1 MKQIKHFA
9 LALAVAAAT
18 NFSAPVSY
26 AFMMQ
31 AEEAT
36 VGLVDITQTVDS
48 IREEMKAGETA
59 CEDMLTKIDAAINS
73 IDAALDKGIADEKKY
88 LGLRDELVE
97 LRLEL
102 PCLGNELTQDP
113 GTIISDTVISETPI
127 GPVNEDDG
135 RPVGAAFGGGAPMGG
150 AAGGIGGGAGGGIAG
165 GLGGIGPLAL
175 GGIAAA
181 IAVPIA
187 AGANDNPGNNASTN

>member
-18 NFSAPVSY
+18 NFSAPYSH

-31 AEEAT
+31 ADETT
-36 VGLVDITQTVDS
+36 VSLVDITSTVDS
-48 IREEMKAGETA
+48 IREELKAGETA
-59 CEDMLTKIDAAINS
+59 CETMLSKIDAAINS

-102 PCLGNELTQDP
+102 PCLGNELTQEP

-127 GPVNEDDG
+127 GTVSEDDR
-135 RPVGAAFGGGAPMGG
+135 RPAGAVFGGGGAAMGG
-150 AAGGIGGGAGGGIAG
+150 GGFGGGAGGGIAG